1 MRGYRTKQQ
10 GAVSLFVVI
19 FSALL
24 ITTITVAFVRL
35 MTQNQM
41 QASLNDLSKSALDSA
56 YAGIEDAKR
65 ALVTYKRDCTGTG
78 PSVGSQECLDL
89 VRILEGEQRCET
101 LQEAG
106 IAGSTGDKEVI
117 IKQAEGDEAL
127 QQAYTC
133 VKIQLNTE
141 NYVGSVAQNT
151 SRLIPLKA
159 EGPFNEVKLEWYSQ
173 DDLRDSEDDTD
184 SEGVTT
190 VNLAT
195 DMKLPKLAD
204 WPSNRPA
211 LLRVQLVQFGN
222 SFNLSDFDRDA
233 DGTTN
238 NLTLFLMPSEA
249 GLQVVNFI
257 SDDRRSTNGTPDAF
271 KPVSCKTDFSSV
283 SNYDYACEVTLQLP
297 NPVGESDGNN
307 RRAYLRVSQIYNP
320 SMSYQVSLA
329 NNSVRTN
336 FKAVQPVVD
345 STGRA
350 NDLFRRVRAH
360 IDMETSNIPPL
371 ESAIDVSGS
380 LCKTFLVT
388 DRPEEFNPGDC
399 N

>member
-1 MRGYRTKQQ
+1 MSKRRIKQQ

-35 MTQNQM
+35 MSQNQM

-65 ALVTYKRDCTGTG
+65 ALVTYKRDCTGNG

-89 VRILEGEQRCET
+89 VRVLEGEQRCET
-101 LQEAG
+101 LQEAN
-106 IAGSTGDKEVI
+106 IAGSPGDDEVI
-117 IKQAEGDEAL
+117 IKQTEGDEAL

-141 NYVGSVAQNT
+141 NYVGSIAQNT
-151 SRLIPLKA
+151 SRLIHLKG
-159 EGPFNEVKLEWYSQ
+159 ENLFNEVKLEWYSQ
-173 DDLRDSEDDTD
+173 DDLRDSEDDADGITMVD
-184 SEGVTT
+184 
-190 VNLAT
+190 LAN
-195 DMKLPKLAD
+195 DMKLPKLAV
-204 WPSNRPA
+204 WLPNRPA
-211 LLRVQLVQFGN
+211 LLRVQLIQFGET
-222 SFNLSDFDRDA
+222 FNLSDFDRDA

-257 SDDRRSTNGTPDAF
+257 SDDRRSVNGTPDAF
-271 KPVSCKTDFSSV
+271 QPVGCKTDFSSV
-283 SNYDYACEVTLQLP
+283 SDHDYACEVTLKLP
-297 NPVGESDGNN
+297 NPVGEFDN
-307 RRAYLRVSQIYNP
+307 AYLRVSQIYN
-320 SMSYQVSLA
+320 SSTNYRVSLA
-329 NNSVRTN
+329 NDSVNTR
-336 FKAVQPVVD
+336 FEAIQPVVD

-350 NDLFRRVRAH
+350 NDLFRRIRAH
-360 IDMETSNIPPL
+360 IDMETSSIPPL

-380 LCKTFLVT
+380 LCKAFLVT

>member
-1 MRGYRTKQQ
+1 MNTDRNRQV

-24 ITTITVAFVRL
+24 ITTITLAFVRL
-35 MTQNQM
+35 MAQNQM

-65 ALVTYKRDCTGTG
+65 ALVTYRRDCTGLG

-106 IAGSTGDKEVI
+106 IAGLPGDNEVI
-117 IKQAEGDEAL
+117 IKQTEGDAAL

-141 NYVGSVAQNT
+141 DYVGSVARNT
-151 SRLIPLKA
+151 SRFIPLKA
-159 EGPFNEVKLEWYSQ
+159 EGPFNEVKLEWYSK
-173 DDLRDSEDDTD
+173 DDLRDSEDDAD
-184 SEGVTT
+184 GVT
-190 VNLAT
+190 VVDLAN

-204 WPSNRPA
+204 WPPNRPA
-211 LLRVQLVQFGN
+211 LLRVQLVQFGGE
-222 SFNLSDFDRDA
+222 FNLSDFDRDA

-238 NLTLFLMPSEA
+238 NLTLFLMPSRA
-249 GLQVVNFI
+249 GLKVVNFI
-257 SDDRRSTNGTPDAF
+257 SDDRRLTNGNPDAF
-271 KPVSCKTDFSSV
+271 QPVGCKIDFSSI
-283 SNYDYACEVTLQLP
+283 SGHDYACEVTLRLP
-297 NPVGESDGNN
+297 NPVGETDGNN
-307 RRAYLRVSQIYNP
+307 RQAYLRVSQIYNP
-320 SMSYQVSLA
+320 SMNYRVSLS
-329 NNSVRTN
+329 NDSIGTR

-360 IDMETSNIPPL
+360 IDMETSNIPPI

-399 N
+399 S